1 MQLETR
7 PLSPNFGLEV
17 VGLNGAGVDPQ
28 RGIDDATKRAIHA
41 AWIQGGILLFRDV
54 TSPEAHVALSQ
65 CFGTLE
71 PSATKDLNLASNPY
85 RMELKF
91 DPSNPAGPGT
101 RLLVKGQERAGWLG
115 WHWDQA
121 FMPVI
126 VRGAALRMIEPAE
139 VAGETGFI
147 DAISAYERLPKAL
160 QQRID
165 GLEVVY
171 KFTSEMDKNRFGF
184 PKDLKNLRPLTEPG
198 RYRFDPVVHPLVITQ
213 KETGRKV
220 LKLSP
225 MHAQYIQGMAQA
237 DSDALLT
244 ELADH
249 LVDERYAYFHDWRKN
264 DLIVWDNWRVIHCAN
279 GVPMSCKRLAHR
291 TTIIGD
297 YGYGRYLDAARER
310 TDIGARLVD

>member
-7 PLSPNFGLEV
+7 PLSADFGLEV
-17 VGLNGAGVDPQ
+17 IGVNPDQ
-28 RGIDDATKRAIHA
+28 GIDEATRQAILD
-41 AWIQGGILLFRDV
+41 AWIRGGILLFRDCA
-54 TSPEAHVALSQ
+54 SIDAHVALSQ

-85 RMELKF
+85 LMELKF

-101 RLLVKGQERAGWLG
+101 RLEVKGQQRAGWLG

-147 DAISAYERLPKAL
+147 DAISAYQRLPQAL
-160 QQRID
+160 QQRIE

-171 KFTSEMDKNRFGF
+171 HFTSQMEKNRFGF
-184 PKDLKNLRPLTEPG
+184 PKDLRNLKPG
-198 RYRFDPVVHPLVITQ
+198 GLPERYHFDPVVHPLVITQ

-225 MHAQYIQGMAQA
+225 MHAQYIQGMDPAQ
-237 DSDALLT
+237 SDALLT

-249 LVDERYAYFHDWRKN
+249 LVEERYAYFHEWRKN

-279 GVPMSCKRLAHR
+279 GVPMSCKRVAHR

-297 YGYGRYLDAARER
+297 YGYGRYLDTARER
-310 TDIGARLVD
+310 TDIGVTLMD

>member
-7 PLSPNFGLEV
+7 PLIPGFGLEIC
-17 VGLNGAGVDPQ
+17 GVDAE
-28 RGIDDATKRAIHA
+28 RGIDEKTKQAILAT
-41 AWIQGGILLFRDV
+41 WIKGGILLFRDV
-54 TSPEAHVALSQ
+54 DSMDAHVALSQ

-85 RMELKF
+85 LMELKF
-91 DPSNPAGPGT
+91 DPTNPSGPGT
-101 RLLVKGQERAGWLG
+101 RLEVNGQERAGWLG

-147 DAISAYERLPKAL
+147 DAISAFERLPKAL
-160 QQRID
+160 QERID

-171 KFTSEMDKNRFGF
+171 KFTSQMEKNRFGF
-184 PKDLKNLRPLTEPG
+184 PKDLKNLRPVTEPE
-198 RYRFDPVVHPLVITQ
+198 RYHFDPVIHPLVITQ
-213 KETGRKV
+213 RETGRKV

-225 MHAQYIQGMAQA
+225 MHAQYIVGMDQA
-237 DSDALLT
+237 ESDALLT

-249 LVDERYAYFHDWRKN
+249 LVDERHAYFHDWREN
-264 DLIVWDNWRVIHCAN
+264 DLIVWDNWRMIHSAN
-279 GVPMSCKRLAHR
+279 GVPMSCRRVAHR

-297 YGYGRYLDAARER
+297 YGYGRYLDATRDR
-310 TDIGARLVD
+310 TDIGAKLVD